1 MKFIV
6 RFVLLLLPV
15 FISSNECFAQHVNVR
30 HHKKQDKKAKRI
42 YWGIASFYSNEFIGK
57 KTASGEKFSQI
68 KLTAACNILP
78 LGTSV
83 IVTNLRNGKK
93 VKVKIN
99 DRLNRKNKRLIDL
112 TLEGAK
118 KLDFT
123 NKGLTRVKIEV
134 LKQ

>member
-6 RFVLLLLPV
+6 RFVLLLLTV

-30 HHKKQDKKAKRI
+30 HHKKQDKKSNRI
-42 YWGIASFYSNEFIGK
+42 YWGIASFYGNEFIGK

-83 IVTNLRNGKK
+83 IVTNLSNGKK

-118 KLDFT
+118 KLDFI

-134 LKQ
+134 LKK

>member
-6 RFVLLLLPV
+6 RFVLLLLSV
-15 FISSNECFAQHVNVR
+15 FITSNECFAQHINAKQ
-30 HHKKQDKKAKRI
+30 HKKQEKKGERI
-42 YWGIASFYSNEFIGK
+42 YRGIASFYSNEFVGK

-78 LGTSV
+78 LGTTV
-83 IVTNLRNGKK
+83 IVTNLSNGKK

-118 KLDFT
+118 KLDFI

-134 LKQ
+134 CKK